1 MLHSPLVS
9 SVLNTNNIPKNVT
22 SNILAKFSNLIC
34 EIQSSNARI
43 VNPNKLK
50 EAINKSVP
58 QFADFDQHDAQEFLT
73 FLLSTLN
80 EEMKELINENTK
92 EPFIHKLMYGS
103 IQSTCV
109 CQKCKNASTL
119 EEEFSTLNLPLPQ
132 SVKQLSRTAI
142 IWKSTRLKDRL
153 IRQLN
158 QSRNTILRSASS
170 GPCKPYLIYSQL
182 AQKLAILCF
191 AKLPIIK
198 SPPYCAYQAYES
210 CHSIN
215 STSRII
221 NAYICISASM
231 IQRNC

>member
-22 SNILAKFSNLIC
+22 SNILAKFSKLIC
-34 EIQSSNARI
+34 EIQSSNARN

-50 EAINKSVP
+50 EAINKTVP

-103 IQSTCV
+103 IQSTCT
-109 CQKCKNASTL
+109 CQKCKNTSTL

-132 SVKQLSRTAI
+132 SV
-142 IWKSTRLKDRL
+142 
-153 IRQLN
+153 N
-158 QSRNTILRSASS
+158 N
-170 GPCKPYLIYSQL
+170 
-182 AQKLAILCF
+182 
-191 AKLPIIK
+191 
-198 SPPYCAYQAYES
+198 
-210 CHSIN
+210 
-215 STSRII
+215 
-221 NAYICISASM
+221 
-231 IQRNC
+231 